1 MQALNARA
9 RLARGKG
16 QRLRGRQRQQ
26 VDAREAVG
34 EGNPP
39 RDVRDGRQERA
50 RPGASPM
57 PSAASSM
64 SASDTLSFDAG
75 HVYVKRHT
83 TNRGGCAALRVTAEM

>member
-1 MQALNARA
+1 
-9 RLARGKG
+9 
-16 QRLRGRQRQQ
+16 
-26 VDAREAVG
+26 
-34 EGNPP
+34 
-39 RDVRDGRQERA
+39 
-50 RPGASPM
+50 M